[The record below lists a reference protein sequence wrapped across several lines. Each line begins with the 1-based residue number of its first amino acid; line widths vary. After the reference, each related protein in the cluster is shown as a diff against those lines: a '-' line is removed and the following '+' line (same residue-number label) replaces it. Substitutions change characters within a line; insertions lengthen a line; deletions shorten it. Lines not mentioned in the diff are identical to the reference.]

1 MPTKKI
7 LKGPQFEIRAWVDD
21 AGKCQVLE
29 FLKKLEADGDS
40 DWDRLNFLIDRL
52 ANSGITYN
60 KKQMRELGNGIFEI
74 KAPNTARIIF
84 FYDANRLII
93 CSHGFT
99 GKKGK
104 GNKSITRQIER
115 ALSIRQEYFRQKGER
130 NG

>member
-1 MPTKKI
+1 MATKEI
-7 LKGPQFEIRAWVDD
+7 LKGPKFEIRAWVDN

-29 FLKKLEADGDS
+29 FLEELEADGNS
-40 DWDRLNFLIDRL
+40 DWDRLNFLIKRL
-52 ANSGITYN
+52 ANVGITYN
-60 KKQMRELGNGIFEI
+60 NRQMRELRNGIFEI
-74 KAPNTARIIF
+74 KAPNTARILF

-104 GNKSITRQIER
+104 GNKSIKGQIET
-115 ALSIRQEYFRQKGER
+115 AFNIRREYLREKGER

>member
-1 MPTKKI
+1 MPTI
-7 LKGPQFEIRAWVDD
+7 EIFKGPKFEIRGWIDN
-21 AGKCQVLE
+21 AGKCQVVE
-29 FLKKLEADGDS
+29 FLKELETDGDADGD
-40 DWDRLNFLIDRL
+40 RLMYLIQRL
-52 ANSGITYN
+52 ANVGITHN
-60 KKQMRELGNGIFEI
+60 KRQMRELRNGIFEI
-74 KAPNTARIIF
+74 KAPNTARIMF

-104 GNKSITRQIER
+104 GNKSIKGQIER